1 MNSFEKFGKVLVA
14 TAIISI
20 ACLIAYIFI
29 DNIVVRGV
37 CVGVL
42 FAAQLIPIAY
52 NSVAATR
59 FVGKKWNNSHIID
72 NAKTKVSNKM
82 NEIKDNR
89 AAAAAQKE
97 KDAAKRARVE
107 ARMAAE
113 RKGIED
119 EMAAEEAAAAAAAQ

>member
-14 TAIISI
+14 TSIISI
-20 ACLIAYIFI
+20 VCLIAYIFI

-59 FVGKKWNNSHIID
+59 FVGKKWNNSNIIG
-72 NAKTKVSNKM
+72 NAKSKINKY
-82 NEIKDNR
+82 NDNK

-97 KDAAKRARVE
+97 KDAAKRARIE

-113 RKGIED
+113 RKKIED
-119 EMAAEEAAAAAAAQ
+119 EMAAEEAAAQ

>member
-20 ACLIAYIFI
+20 VCLIAYIFI

-59 FVGKKWNNSHIID
+59 FVG
-72 NAKTKVSNKM
+72 NAKTKVFNKM

>member
-20 ACLIAYIFI
+20 VCLIFYIFF

-72 NAKTKVSNKM
+72 NAKTKM

-97 KDAAKRARVE
+97 KDAARRARIE
-107 ARMAAE
+107 AKMAAE
-113 RKGIED
+113 RKRIED
-119 EMAAEEAAAAAAAQ
+119 EMAAEEAAAAQ